1 MSKFKGTIT
10 KWPVQKLTHRTRQKH
25 VQHHDVTDI
34 LTKIFCVFFI
44 PLRFL
49 ILGVKLSSDF
59 VRSSFILSRR
69 LVKPQVCPSLC
80 IAWIN
85 QVNLFILSQ
94 YRFYLVRNNTRMPS
108 ISQIKIYCGIILM
121 LALVLFIKL

>member
-1 MSKFKGTIT
+1 MYVKFKGTIT
-10 KWPVQKLTHRTRQKH
+10 KWPEQKLTHRTRQKR
-25 VQHHDVTDI
+25 VQHHDVTEFGQ
-34 LTKIFCVFFI
+34 KYVFFI

-49 ILGVKLSSDF
+49 IFGVKLSSDF

-80 IAWIN
+80 IACNN
-85 QVNLFILSQ
+85 QVNLVILSQ
-94 YRFYLVRNNTRMPS
+94 YRFYLVRKNTRMPS
-108 ISQIKIYCGIILM
+108 ICQVKIYCGIILM